1 MVTTRTNVKESKGT
15 AFHIPSLDGLRA
27 VSFLL
32 VFAAHAGLE
41 DKVPGGFGVTVFFFL
56 SGYLITTLMR
66 MEWEGLGTV
75 SFKQFYLR
83 RVLRILPPFYL
94 TLALAIAAAAVGLIP
109 GGFSPFAV
117 LAQAL
122 HSANYWI
129 IFRGYGGQPAGTGVY
144 WSLAVEEHF
153 YLFFPLVFVL
163 LGRFVRTA
171 GRRATI
177 LYGLCAAVL
186 VWRMFLVHGL
196 HVGADRTYV
205 GSDTRIDSILFGCAL
220 AVYGNP
226 VMDGPSRFSE
236 RVWKWGLLPAS
247 IGVLLFTFLYRDGS
261 FRETTRYSL
270 QGLALTPLFV
280 TAVRWPTWLV
290 FRPLNTRLASFLGV
304 LSYSLY
310 LVHHVILFGV
320 HAHVHVLPVL
330 QGALALALSIAL
342 AWAIYRFVEK
352 PCAVLRK
359 RLSRASKAS
368 AVARTH
374 VAATTASA
382 SPLATAASTARTA
395 PSEASP

>member
-1 MVTTRTNVKESKGT
+1 MVTTPKIVKESKGT

-32 VFAAHAGLE
+32 VFVAHAGLE
-41 DKVPGGFGVTVFFFL
+41 DWVPGGFGVTVFFFL

-66 MEWEGLGTV
+66 MEREGLGTV

-94 TLALAIAAAAVGLIP
+94 TLALSTVAAAVGLVP
-109 GGFSPFAV
+109 GGFAPMAV

-129 IFRGYGGQPAGTGVY
+129 ILHGYGGQPGGTGVY

-153 YLFFPLVFVL
+153 YLFFPLVFVGL
-163 LGRFVRTA
+163 TRWVRA
-171 GRRATI
+171 PSRRAAA
-177 LYGLCAAVL
+177 LYALCALVL
-186 VWRMFLVHGL
+186 VWRLFLVHAL
-196 HVGADRTYV
+196 HVSTDRTYV

-220 AVYGNP
+220 AIYGNP
-226 VMDGPSRFSE
+226 IMDGPSRFSE
-236 RVWKWGLLPAS
+236 NTWKRLLLPAS
-247 IGVLLFTFLYRDGS
+247 VAVLLFTFVYRDGD

-280 TAVRWPTWLV
+280 TAVRYPNWLV
-290 FRPLNTRLASFLGV
+290 FRPLNTRLANFLGV

-310 LVHHVILFGV
+310 LVHHVILFAV
-320 HAHVHVLPVL
+320 HAHVPLHPVL
-330 QGALALALSIAL
+330 QGALALGLSIAL
-342 AWAIYRFVEK
+342 AWTIYRFVEK

-359 RLSRASKAS
+359 RLSRATKAP
-368 AVARTH
+368 AVARTEVAQS
-374 VAATTASA
+374 VAAA
-382 SPLATAASTARTA
+382 PRPAA
-395 PSEASP
+395 SEASS